1 MGLSL
6 AKSFAAALL
15 RACKSMA
22 STAGGMN
29 TCVWLGGDPRVA
41 LGVKTASCHTCCGI
55 SLDGIYDCHVS
66 IFAWEYIE
74 IYRAGIDRYHFGN
87 VLFQTGWTDGW
98 CKFSG
103 EDGTEDLILSCKNTE
118 LTELKSILDSSLAGW
133 QPGWARWRGRSFWIT
148 ISYQRTNTSFQWTKM
163 KPPLHILQM
172 VSGLIMFFHVH
183 FDSQFKKETRIPW
196 APGNGKWEWGP
207 IPSCMASLLEFNC
220 YIGTACARTQICIY
234 IYIYSRCICD
244 YEYVNM
250 CLSLSI

>member
-1 MGLSL
+1 MSQLRTQEKQHFQSVATWYTYTSYCTRMGLSL

-87 VLFQTGWTDGW
+87 VLFFRPDERMDGASFRGKPMGW
-98 CKFSG
+98 
-103 EDGTEDLILSCKNTE
+103 
-118 LTELKSILDSSLAGW
+118 
-133 QPGWARWRGRSFWIT
+133 
-148 ISYQRTNTSFQWTKM
+148 
-163 KPPLHILQM
+163 H
-172 VSGLIMFFHVH
+172 
-183 FDSQFKKETRIPW
+183 
-196 APGNGKWEWGP
+196 
-207 IPSCMASLLEFNC
+207 
-220 YIGTACARTQICIY
+220 
-234 IYIYSRCICD
+234 
-244 YEYVNM
+244 
-250 CLSLSI
+250 

>member
-87 VLFQTGWTDGW
+87 VLFSDRMNGWMVQVFWGSQW
-98 CKFSG
+98 
-103 EDGTEDLILSCKNTE
+103 DGTEDLILSCKNTE
-118 LTELKSILDSSLAGW
+118 LTELKSILDSSLAG
-133 QPGWARWRGRSFWIT
+133 
-148 ISYQRTNTSFQWTKM
+148 
-163 KPPLHILQM
+163 
-172 VSGLIMFFHVH
+172 
-183 FDSQFKKETRIPW
+183 
-196 APGNGKWEWGP
+196 
-207 IPSCMASLLEFNC
+207 
-220 YIGTACARTQICIY
+220 
-234 IYIYSRCICD
+234 
-244 YEYVNM
+244 
-250 CLSLSI
+250 